1 MNKLIFVTTVA
12 LVCSVCAAN
21 AASNSVAL
29 GTGFNIGGTQTN
41 TAAGAAAL
49 GNAAATSQQAGVN
62 TSIGTGFAVATP
74 LGGLS
79 ASAGT
84 AIGQSQGLSA
94 AAAAGPGGL
103 ALTSGHVINVG
114 NGNGIGF
121 TNVTP

>member
-1 MNKLIFVTTVA
+1 MKKLLI
-12 LVCSVCAAN
+12 
-21 AASNSVAL
+21 SVAFL
-29 GTGFNIGGTQTN
+29 PFIGLAHPASAGSTLAVSNGNSFGFVN
-41 TAAGAAAL
+41 TSAGALAA

-94 AAAAGPGGL
+94 AAAAGPAGIAATTG
-103 ALTSGHVINVG
+103 NVLNIG

>member
-1 MNKLIFVTTVA
+1 
-12 LVCSVCAAN
+12 
-21 AASNSVAL
+21 
-29 GTGFNIGGTQTN
+29 
-41 TAAGAAAL
+41 
-49 GNAAATSQQAGVN
+49 VN

-74 LGGLS
+74 VGGLS

-84 AIGQSQGLSA
+84 SIGQSQGLSA
-94 AAAAGPGGL
+94 AAAAGPAGL

>member
-1 MNKLIFVTTVA
+1 MKKLFVASLLASVA
-12 LVCSVCAAN
+12 AFATQGN
-21 AASNSVAL
+21 AASTLAVSNGNSF
-29 GTGFNIGGTQTN
+29 GFVN
-41 TAAGAAAL
+41 TTAGALAA
-49 GNAAATSQQAGVN
+49 GNAASTSQQVGVN

-94 AAAAGPGGL
+94 AAATGPAGIAATTGN
-103 ALTSGHVINVG
+103 VINIG

-121 TNVTP
+121 TNVLP